1 MSVPNICDS
10 GIRGDVGKGVGADAD
25 DGGVNLVVDAS
36 VGADDA
42 EVGPVVNAGVGAGV
56 DAGAEAM
63 DAAIGVLAV
72 DGDLGAD
79 V

>member
-1 MSVPNICDS
+1 MSVPSICDS
-10 GIRGDVGKGVGADAD
+10 GIGGDVGKGVGADAD

-42 EVGPVVNAGVGAGV
+42 EVGPVVDAGVGAGV
-56 DAGAEAM
+56 GAGAEAM
-63 DAAIGVLAV
+63 DAAIGVEAV
-72 DGDLGAD
+72 DGDVGAD